1 MVIDDYEEN
10 RQIEIEQKKYVR
22 SIFQQCRRHESAI
35 GKCKINDQEEL
46 DLRVDTTGTLRK

>member
-35 GKCKINDQEEL
+35 GKCKINDQRGIGL
-46 DLRVDTTGTLRK
+46 AR